1 MQLNDTPTVGKLSS
15 SDADRLIEAEFEEL
29 KCCYLDVAARGPLP
43 RSARHAAE
51 AILTAQT
58 RGQVPKAEWLQLV
71 ETTRARAAALIG
83 VHPSEVAFTKNASE
97 GLNIVGAGLGLARG
111 DRVMIAPA
119 AEHPNNILP
128 WLWQAREHGAEVV
141 SVAPRPGQDLEE
153 ALVAAIDD
161 RTRLVAVTSVEFG
174 TGRRTDL
181 RAIGDQCRS
190 RGIFLLVDAAQSSGV
205 LIDDLANLPV
215 DGWATATQKGLLS
228 PYGLGL
234 LFVRQEWAE
243 RLKPPFL
250 ARFSVDLDEA
260 HEAADTGGGWTLRPG
275 AGRFEIGNYNYLGL
289 GALEA
294 SFGLLLRVGPDEVQ
308 RRALEAAAGLRSAME
323 TLDIPTL
330 SFPREHQSHILA
342 IAEKPGTAHDK
353 ADVGWI
359 SSLSA
364 ALTKGGIV
372 HTIRRGAV
380 RLSTHIHVRP
390 DMIERVIE
398 CATDW
403 RKEFT
408 P

>member
-1 MQLNDTPTVGKLSS
+1 MQLGDTPTVGKLSS
-15 SDADRLIEAEFEEL
+15 SDADRLIQAEFEEL
-29 KCCYLDVAARGPLP
+29 RGCYLDVAARGPLP
-43 RSARHAAE
+43 RSAQHAAE
-51 AILTAQT
+51 AILAAQT
-58 RGQVPKAEWLQLV
+58 RGQVPKTEWLQLV
-71 ETTRARAAALIG
+71 ETTRARAAALVG

-97 GLNIVGAGLGLARG
+97 GLNIVAAGLGLARG
-111 DRVMIAPA
+111 DRVVIAPA
-119 AEHPNNILP
+119 AEHPNNVLP
-128 WLWQAREHGAEVV
+128 WLWQARERGAEVA
-141 SVAPRPGQDLEE
+141 SVAPRPGQGLEE

-205 LIDDLANLPV
+205 LIDDLANVPV

-243 RLKPPFL
+243 RLKPQFL
-250 ARFSVDLDEA
+250 ARFSVDLEEA
-260 HEAADTGGGWTLRPG
+260 HEAADTGGGWSLRPG

-289 GALEA
+289 AALEA
-294 SFGLLLRVGPDEVQ
+294 SLGLLLRVGPDEVQ
-308 RRALEAAAGLRSAME
+308 RRALKAAAGLRSAME

-342 IAEKPGTAHDK
+342 IAKKPGTAHDK